1 MTIRFFCL
9 FVSLFISVVSAAQEH
24 DHEHDDDDHHVHDLN
39 PYEVGV
45 SNGVV
50 YNATEKEFAY
60 VAHAHFIKLVGK
72 NHLFGLG
79 VGYERIFDEHQH
91 NALNVIF
98 HYRPGDHWAVN
109 LAPGIVWLSS
119 EKKSAKP
126 ALHIEGLYEFET
138 GRFHLGPIF
147 GISFNPEDF
156 HVSLGLHLAFG
167 F

>member
-1 MTIRFFCL
+1 MTLRYFSL
-9 FVSLFISVVSAAQEH
+9 FVFLFISVVSSAQKN
-24 DHEHDDDDHHVHDLN
+24 DHDDQYEHSHHH
-39 PYEVGV
+39 YEMGV

-50 YNATEKEFAY
+50 YNTTEKGLAF
-60 VAHAHFIKLVGK
+60 VAHAHFIKLVGR
-72 NHLFGLG
+72 NHPFGLG
-79 VGYERIFDEHQH
+79 LGYERIFDEHQH

-98 HYRPGDHWAVN
+98 HYRPVDHWAIN